1 MIFSSFKWKLNQ
13 VLHLSDPQFAYLY
26 FKGKRLNLL
35 SGRIE
40 EKGIGFFFDEME
52 RLALQEVSA
61 EPRVTHF
68 FYECGSSLLGFD
80 LEIGE
85 DEPLVLDISYQHF
98 KFLKTPKSKISKIKL
113 KTFQRPSWNEYRDAF
128 NQIQDHLVAGNCYQ
142 VNLTYPFDFFTDE
155 FFDPR
160 DLTSFL
166 LSRAGCG
173 AYAHTTFVDET
184 LYLSNSPEC
193 LFHFE
198 NEKIFSLP
206 IKGTVK
212 KVSNFKTHW
221 KELIQD
227 QKQEAELFMIIDLL
241 KNDLNKIDLP
251 ETKIKK
257 FKAPLIVPGLIH
269 QYAHLELSLSNSI
282 SLRRV
287 FEGLFPGGS
296 ITGAPKKKVMSIIRE
311 VESWKRRFYTG
322 STLLCFEGKKIS
334 NINIRSA
341 EIHLAQREWRYGAG
355 GGITL
360 HSKAAQEFREME
372 SKVDSF
378 LTLLFGS

>member
-13 VLHLSDPQFAYLY
+13 VLELTDPRFAYLY
-26 FKGKRLNLL
+26 FKDKRLNLI
-35 SGRIE
+35 SGRVE
-40 EKGIGFFFDEME
+40 DKGINFFLSELEGFT
-52 RLALQEVSA
+52 LQEVSP

-68 FYECGSSLLGFD
+68 FYECGSFLMGFD
-80 LEIGE
+80 LEIGDE
-85 DEPLVLDISYQHF
+85 EPLVLDISYKEF
-98 KFLKTPKSKISKIKL
+98 KFSKSQKSKITSIKL
-113 KTFQRPSWNEYRDAF
+113 NSFQRPSWNEYREAF
-128 NQIQDHLVAGNCYQ
+128 NQIQDHLVSGNCYQ

-155 FFDPR
+155 FYDPR

-166 LSRAGCG
+166 LGREGSG
-173 AYAHTTFVDET
+173 AYSHSTFVDET

-193 LFHFE
+193 LFHYE
-198 NEKIFSLP
+198 NNKLFSLP

-212 KVSNFKTHW
+212 KTSSLKNHW

-251 ETKIKK
+251 QTKIKK
-257 FKAPLIVPGLIH
+257 IKAPLIVPGLIH
-269 QYAHLELSLSNSI
+269 QYAHLELSLSQNV
-282 SLRRV
+282 SLRKV
-287 FEGLFPGGS
+287 FAGLFPGGS
-296 ITGAPKKKVMSIIRE
+296 ITGAPKKKVMSIIGE
-311 VESWKRRFYTG
+311 VESWKRRLYTG
-322 STLLCFEGKKIS
+322 STLLCFKGKKIS

-341 EIHLAQREWRYGAG
+341 EVHLTQREWRYGAG

-378 LTLLFGS
+378 LTLLSRI